1 MILLILLL
9 YPTPIAAVWLIINK
23 MKPQPKTMLPLG
35 LLGLLFVVASGWI
48 LTTGLLINDLD
59 HFYQNSFGIGLEPLA
74 DAYES
79 TQGLMLP

>member
-1 MILLILLL
+1 MILLVLLL
-9 YPTPIAAVWLIINK
+9 YPTPIAATWLIINK
-23 MKPQPKTMLPLG
+23 IKQPSKALLPTG
-35 LLGLLFVVASGWI
+35 LVALLFMVAAGWI

-59 HFYQNSFGIGLEPLA
+59 HFYQNSFGTGMEPLA

>member
-9 YPTPIAAVWLIINK
+9 YPTPIAAVWLIVNK
-23 MKPQPKTMLPLG
+23 MKQPSKALLPTG
-35 LLGLLFVVASGWI
+35 LVALLLVVAAGWL

-59 HFYQNSFGIGLEPLA
+59 HFYRYSFGAGLEPLA